1 MANNIIIEDIKTKIK
16 SGNPVTRLILINVTV
31 YLFISLLRIINFV
44 SNESDLVLSF
54 THSAISFFSFSIS
67 FSGFLHAPWTIITY
81 SFSHIDFMHLL
92 FNMLTLYWFGEI
104 LLRYT
109 SSKKIIPL
117 YIFGAIAGGLFSMI
131 SIESLPA
138 LLVFKGLPMVGAS
151 ASVTAII
158 VAAAILIP
166 NYKLNL
172 FLIGEVKLIYVAA
185 FTIFISFLNVAAYTN
200 VGGNLAH
207 LGGAL
212 MGYIFI
218 SQYKKGK
225 DLSKGINLFFDWL
238 KKIFKTQSKST
249 MNVVHK
255 RSFSDEEYNYNKK
268 MQEQKVDE
276 ILDKISKSGYES
288 LTKSEREFLSNVNKK

>member
-1 MANNIIIEDIKTKIK
+1 MANIIIEDIKAKIK
-16 SGNPVTRLILINVTV
+16 SGNPVTRLILINVIV
-31 YLFISLLRIINFV
+31 YLFISLLRIINFL

-54 THSAISFFSFSIS
+54 THSVISFFSFPIS

-117 YIFGAIAGGLFSMI
+117 YVFGAIAGGLFSLI
-131 SIESLPA
+131 SIEALPA
-138 LLVFKGLPMVGAS
+138 LIIFKGLPMVGAS

-158 VAAAILIP
+158 VAAAVLVP

-185 FTIFISFLNVAAYTN
+185 FTIFISFLNVAVYTN

-225 DLSKGINLFFDWL
+225 DLSKGINLFFDWIN
-238 KKIFKTQSKST
+238 KIFKTQSKST

-255 RSFSDEEYNYNKK
+255 RSISDEEYNYNKK